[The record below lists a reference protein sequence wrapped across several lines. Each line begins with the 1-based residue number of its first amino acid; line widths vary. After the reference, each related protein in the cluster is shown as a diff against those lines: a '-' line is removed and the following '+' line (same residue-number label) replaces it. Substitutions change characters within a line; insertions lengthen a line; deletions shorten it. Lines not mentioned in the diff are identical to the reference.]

1 MITVD
6 TREKLPW
13 SVYWPD
19 NTYVVATLS
28 TGDYSNGNIL
38 IERKSIT
45 DLCNSLGKGKKRF
58 YREIERGFD
67 FLIIEGCKA
76 DITTHLKY
84 VNSRMTSQYIM
95 HCLKEIYED
104 YGIQIIFA
112 DDRENAAEIALHIL
126 IDYNISPNCL

>member
-38 IERKSIT
+38 IERKSIA
-45 DLCNSLGKGKKRF
+45 DLCNSLGKSKKRF
-58 YREIERGFD
+58 YHEIERGFD
-67 FLIIEGCKA
+67 FLIIEGNES
-76 DITTHLKY
+76 DIAAHLKKIK
-84 VNSRMTSQYIM
+84 SHMSPQYIM
-95 HCLKEIYED
+95 HCLKEIHKVYV
-104 YGIQIIFA
+104 IQVIFA
-112 DDRENAAEIALHIL
+112 SREECASIALYL
-126 IDYNISPNCL
+126 LQSF